1 MTGSG
6 RRNRSGAAVA
16 VAAVVVLALASGA
29 CQGSSSDSD
38 RSAPTAVPPTAA
50 PQTTAEPTTLATVP
64 GVPRTTTTL
73 TSALGPGEATI
84 TGVVNGPEGPVPG
97 ATVQVERLFGDD
109 VDGARVQADA
119 AGRWAVTDVNGGRYR
134 LRAWRPPDLV
144 ALEPFLLFVAAT
156 ATAELDLTV
165 ERHGP
170 DRIVANFAPNPP
182 VRDQPATLVVSVA
195 LGQVDGEG
203 ILRTAPRPGVPMQ
216 LTITAGLVLESP
228 DIALTDGAGNAGFAV
243 RCTQPGAPPAAAVVI
258 AGVSR
263 PLALP
268 ACAEA
273 GR

>member
-1 MTGSG
+1 M
-6 RRNRSGAAVA
+6 AVVA
-16 VAAVVVLALASGA
+16 AAVVLAVASGA

-38 RSAPTAVPPTAA
+38 RSAPTTAGPPTTAA
-50 PQTTAEPTTLATVP
+50 PETTVAPTTLATVP

-73 TSALGPGEATI
+73 SSALGPGDATI

-156 ATAELDLTV
+156 ETAEVPLAV

-170 DRIVANFAPNPP
+170 DRIVGSFAPNPP
-182 VRDQPATLVVSVA
+182 VRDQPATLVVNVA

-203 ILRTAPRPGVPMQ
+203 ILRTNPRPGVLMQ
-216 LTITAGLVLESP
+216 LVITAGLVLESP

-243 RCTQPGAPPAAAVVI
+243 RCTQPGTPPAAAVAI

>member
-1 MTGSG
+1 
-6 RRNRSGAAVA
+6 V
-16 VAAVVVLALASGA
+16 AVVVLALALASAA

-38 RSAPTAVPPTAA
+38 RSAPTTAGPPTGAA
-50 PQTTAEPTTLATVP
+50 PETTAEPTTLATVP

-73 TSALGPGEATI
+73 SSALGPGEATI

-119 AGRWAVTDVNGGRYR
+119 VGRWAVTDVNGGRYR

-156 ATAELDLTV
+156 ETAEVALAV

-170 DRIVANFAPNPP
+170 DRVIGSFAPNRP
-182 VRDQPATLVVSVA
+182 VRDQPATLVVNVA
-195 LGQVDGEG
+195 FGQVDGEG
-203 ILRTAPRPGVPMQ
+203 ILRTAPRPGVLTQ
-216 LTITAGLVLESP
+216 LVITAGLVLESP
-228 DIALTDGAGNAGFAV
+228 DVAPTDGAGNAGFAV
-243 RCTQPGAPPAAAVVI
+243 RCTQPGAPPAVAVVI

-263 PLALP
+263 PLSLP